1 MLKSFKRLLLV
12 TSLLLITLG
21 LSGCGVRYVSRQ
33 GSQENPDTWSTVSK
47 QKKLL
52 SAWMTALFRWDFK
65 LRAVKLLVMMLM
77 WPKRFSSNMGLKLT
91 FSQLIGQ

>member
-47 QKKLL
+47 QKKNCCRL
-52 SAWMTALFRWDFK
+52 
-65 LRAVKLLVMMLM
+65 
-77 WPKRFSSNMGLKLT
+77 G
-91 FSQLIGQ
+91 